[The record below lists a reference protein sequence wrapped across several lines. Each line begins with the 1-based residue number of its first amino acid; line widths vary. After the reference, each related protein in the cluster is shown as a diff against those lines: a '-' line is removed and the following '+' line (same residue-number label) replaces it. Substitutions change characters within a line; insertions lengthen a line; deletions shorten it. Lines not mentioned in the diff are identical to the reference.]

1 MKHKFLLS
9 IFAALMTGNI
19 SAQEWISSLGKDG
32 GMPVFTKTFQI
43 TKKVKAA
50 TIHTSALGVYT
61 FSVNGKEI
69 DDEELKPG
77 WTDYRKE
84 IFYQS
89 YVLPLSLLK
98 GDTMNIT
105 AQVSNGWWIG
115 GITRGVYGKDNRHAF
130 ICWVDME
137 YKDGTKEKFITDTSW
152 KCSTDGPLLLGDIY
166 NGETYDATR
175 SVSEWHQVVVN
186 NDAKGK
192 LIPAFGPKV
201 KIRDKALW
209 RHPQRVTLYDGAT
222 PTNTD
227 YGEIHVVKN
236 LTSFSSPVTLEKG
249 QTLLIDFGQNMVG
262 WIDFAVKGQKGTE
275 LTCTFG
281 EMLNYN
287 GDARRL
293 DKGPAGSLWTYNL
306 REAKATFRYTL
317 RGGEVEKGH
326 PRHTF
331 FGFRYAEITATGNVE
346 IRKVVGQVVGSD
358 IREWG
363 QFECSNP
370 DIDQLYSNVW
380 WSQRGNFLSIPTD
393 CPQRDERL
401 GWTGDTQIFSTTAL
415 YNSDS
420 KEFYRKWMRDMR
432 NSQREDGAYC
442 CTAPAANMWGYG
454 GAAWG
459 DAGII
464 VPWNVYM
471 MTGDISIIKENY
483 ESMKGWIHHCSSFS
497 EGEWKHV
504 GAATEFGD
512 WLAYKEVEKRYVS
525 YVYYYHSCTLM
536 AKMADILGREADAVR
551 YRTLA
556 EKIKNEFQHRYI
568 TDGEINT
575 GKDTQTAY
583 LLALHFN
590 LLEDG
595 QRAAAIKSLRKN
607 IKENGY
613 KLSTGFVGTGVLME
627 TLTDYGMTDLAYRLM
642 LQRENPSW
650 LYSIDQGATTI
661 WERWDSYTLA
671 DGFHKHEWNM
681 NSFNHYSYGAVAGWF
696 YSSILGIRPAEPG
709 FKSILLMP
717 HFGDKL
723 SWAKGGTNTPHG
735 RVDVAWKLSR
745 NHTDEYSVTVPRGV
759 KTTLLY
765 KDDEPVVFVGD
776 GRKHVFNLH

>member
-1 MKHKFLLS
+1 
-9 IFAALMTGNI
+9 
-19 SAQEWISSLGKDG
+19 
-32 GMPVFTKTFQI
+32 
-43 TKKVKAA
+43 
-50 TIHTSALGVYT
+50 
-61 FSVNGKEI
+61 
-69 DDEELKPG
+69 
-77 WTDYRKE
+77 
-84 IFYQS
+84 
-89 YVLPLSLLK
+89 
-98 GDTMNIT
+98 
-105 AQVSNGWWIG
+105 
-115 GITRGVYGKDNRHAF
+115 
-130 ICWVDME
+130 
-137 YKDGTKEKFITDTSW
+137 
-152 KCSTDGPLLLGDIY
+152 
-166 NGETYDATR
+166 
-175 SVSEWHQVVVN
+175 
-186 NDAKGK
+186 
-192 LIPAFGPKV
+192 
-201 KIRDKALW
+201 
-209 RHPQRVTLYDGAT
+209 
-222 PTNTD
+222 
-227 YGEIHVVKN
+227 
-236 LTSFSSPVTLEKG
+236 
-249 QTLLIDFGQNMVG
+249 
-262 WIDFAVKGQKGTE
+262 
-275 LTCTFG
+275 
-281 EMLNYN
+281 MLNYN

-370 DIDQLYSNVW
+370 DINQLYSNVW

-415 YNSDS
+415 YNSDC

-709 FKSILLMP
+709 FQSILLMP

-745 NHTDEYSVTVPRGV
+745 NHTYEYSVTVPRGV